1 MKEYDIIITEV
12 SRKTATVKARSKE
25 EAMELVRKRYYDSEI
40 ILTEH
45 DFQDVSFDYGMI
57 ND

>member
-25 EAMELVRKRYYDSEI
+25 EAMETVRHRYYDSEI

-45 DFQDVSFDYGMI
+45 DFQDVSFDYGLKR
-57 ND
+57 

>member
-25 EAMELVRKRYYDSEI
+25 EAMEMVRHRYYDSEI

-45 DFQDVSFDYGMI
+45 DFQDVSFDYGLKR
-57 ND
+57 

>member
-1 MKEYDIIITEV
+1 MRDYDIIITEV

-25 EAMELVRKRYYDSEI
+25 EAMEMVRHRYYDSEI

-45 DFQDVSFDYGMI
+45 DFQDVSFDYGL
-57 ND
+57 NR